1 MKIFTCNDFKGVWPV
16 GTSALIIAKTKEEAE
31 HMLIAEL
38 NSRKLYQNQPFA
50 LNEIDL
56 IKQVVILNDGDY

>member
-1 MKIFTCNDFKGVWPV
+1 MKIFTCSDFKGVWPV
-16 GTSALIIAKTKEEAE
+16 GTSALIIAETKEEAE
-31 HMLIAEL
+31 HMLIADL

>member
-16 GTSALIIAKTKEEAE
+16 GTAALIIAETKEEAE

-50 LNEIDL
+50 LKEIDQ
-56 IKQVVILNDGDY
+56 IKQVVILNDGEY